1 MADPLIIPV
10 FPLPIV
16 VFPDEEVRLHIF
28 EPRYKQL
35 VIDCLEKGIA
45 FGILPVIES
54 RLMKIGTIVKLES
67 VERFYDDGRSDIHL
81 QSLDR
86 FKMIRIIEN
95 LPDKLY
101 SAAEIEHWEQ
111 VITGDHPL
119 AAKILIQFNELCEIN
134 KVRPYRKI
142 DPFKFRSYDLGHF
155 VGFNLQ
161 QEYAFFSL
169 ETEAERLEMLQL
181 QIEFMTEQTKV
192 RDHWL
197 RQLHM
202 NGEYRNFKSGE
213 WK

>member
-1 MADPLIIPV
+1 MAEPLILPV

-35 VIDCLEKGIA
+35 VIDCLEMKIT
-45 FGILPVIES
+45 FGLMPIIEN
-54 RLMKIGTIVKLES
+54 RLMKIGTVVRLES

-86 FKMIRIIEN
+86 FRMIRPIEN

-101 SAAEIEHWEQ
+101 SFAEIEHWEKK
-111 VITGDHPL
+111 ITSEHPL
-119 AAKILIQFNELCEIN
+119 AAKVLSQFNELCEIN
-134 KVRPYRKI
+134 KVRPFRKI
-142 DPFKFRSYDLGHF
+142 DPLKFRSYDLGHF

-169 ETEAERLEMLQL
+169 ETEVERLEMLQL
-181 QIEFMTEQTKV
+181 QIEFMLEQTKV

-202 NGEYRNFKSGE
+202 NGEYRNFKPGE